1 MPGIMEIWF
10 SDAPEVPIV
19 HVLYR
24 ERSVHNHP
32 FSGRELANEWLMM
45 GVLIRDKGI
54 NRGFHAAYAKRDQ
67 DNRHTKPCGGHAC
80 LVYSRR

>member
-1 MPGIMEIWF
+1 MKIWF
-10 SDAPEVPIV
+10 SHTPEVPIV
-19 HVLYR
+19 HVLYG
-24 ERSVHNHP
+24 EGSVYNHP

-54 NRGFHAAYAKRDQ
+54 NRGFYAAYAKCDQ
-67 DNRHTKPCGGHAC
+67 DKRHTESCSGRAC